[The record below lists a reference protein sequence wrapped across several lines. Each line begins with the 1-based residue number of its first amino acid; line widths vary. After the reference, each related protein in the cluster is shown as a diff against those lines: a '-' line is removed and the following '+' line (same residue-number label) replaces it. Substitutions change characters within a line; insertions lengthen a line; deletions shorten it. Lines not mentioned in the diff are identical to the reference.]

1 MTVGDTHTNP
11 AVSVLVPSYNRK
23 PFLKLAIDSIRQ
35 ELEEFEPGY
44 EIIAADGGSD
54 DGSVQWLCKQKDIIL
69 ILQHN
74 HGQWQGKPVVR
85 RNSGYYINLLLKCAK
100 GKYVCWMT
108 DDAIIVPGAILNA
121 YSYFEERLKTGE
133 RLGALAFY
141 NNDWPIKKKY
151 LGDITLNGIP
161 IAHYGLFLRQ
171 ALEEVGYYDED
182 YYFYSVDDDMSCK
195 LWQKGW
201 KVESYKAFICH
212 CAHANLGARISN
224 TEKALED
231 KKRFYFKW
239 NGLLFDANEDVRNDW
254 KEVEISDDTNVG
266 RKFAVPYYFSLAQ
279 QFLVALARFDR
290 KFLAS
295 VKRGLLRYL
304 KTGRWVTQ

>member
-1 MTVGDTHTNP
+1 MHANP
-11 AVSVLVPSYNRK
+11 AVSVLALSYNRK
-23 PFLKLAIDSIRQ
+23 PFLKLAIDSIRK
-35 ELEEFEPGY
+35 ELDEFEPGY
-44 EIIAADGGSD
+44 EIIVVDGGSN

-74 HGQWQGKPVVR
+74 HGQWQGKPVIR

-100 GKYVCWMT
+100 GEYVCWMT

-133 RLGALAFY
+133 KLGALAFY
-141 NNDWPIKKKY
+141 NNDWPIRKKY
-151 LGDITLNGIP
+151 RGDITLNGIP
-161 IAHYGLFLRQ
+161 IAHYGLFLWQ
-171 ALEEVGYYDED
+171 ALQDVEYLDED
-182 YYFYSVDDDMSCK
+182 YYFYCADNDLSCK

-201 KVESYKAFICH
+201 KVESYPSFICH
-212 CAHANLGARISN
+212 CAHANLRSRISHQ
-224 TEKALED
+224 EKALED
-231 KKRFYFKW
+231 ENRFYSKW
-239 NGLLFDANEDVRNDW
+239 SGVLFDANEDVKKDC
-254 KEVEISDDTNVG
+254 KDVEISEDTNVR

-279 QFLVALARFDR
+279 EFLVALVRFDR

-304 KTGRWVTQ
+304 RTGRWVTQ